1 MIICLCFTWNME
13 LVSNMN
19 EERLLMA
26 LEEAK
31 KAYEL
36 DETPVGCVIFR
47 GNEIVGCGYNKKE
60 SESNAIMHAEMI
72 AINESCVKLGSWR
85 LDDCCLYVTLKP
97 CMMCMGAIIESR
109 IKKVYYGAENN
120 SEQMYDLSKIS
131 RFIDLYN
138 LENRECSEILTDFF
152 KKKRKK

>member
-1 MIICLCFTWNME
+1 ME
-13 LVSNMN
+13 LVSNMDK
-19 EERLLMA
+19 ERLMMA

-47 GNEIVGCGYNKKE
+47 ENEMVGCGYNKKE
-60 SESNAIMHAEMI
+60 SESNAILHAEMI
-72 AINESCVKLGSWR
+72 AIDEACRKLGTWR

-109 IKKVYYGAENN
+109 IKKVYYGTENN
-120 SEQMYDLSKIS
+120 SEQMYDFGKIS
-131 RFIDLYN
+131 RLVSLYN
-138 LENRECSEILTDFF
+138 LENSECSEILSDFF

>member
-1 MIICLCFTWNME
+1 ME
-13 LVSNMN
+13 LVSNMD

-47 GNEIVGCGYNKKE
+47 DNVLVGCGYNKTE
-60 SESNAIMHAEMI
+60 SESNATMHAEMI
-72 AINESCVKLGSWR
+72 AINEACGKLSSWR

-109 IKKVYYGAENN
+109 IKKVYYGTENN

-131 RFIDLYN
+131 RFVDLYN
-138 LENRECSEILTDFF
+138 LDNRDCSEILTDFF